1 MHVIN
6 SDSDLGCNMDKK
18 DEILDKLGKMNV
30 DQLDKLRDK
39 KQLEMRE
46 ILKKYYKA
54 KDEEL
59 TCKHEKRKELMKN
72 NSLSKVEQLLR
83 ADEELYLHK
92 KLILSLTDVKKQ
104 LEIELELV
112 KDFFWK
118 ARA

>member
-1 MHVIN
+1 
-6 SDSDLGCNMDKK
+6 MDKK
-18 DEILDKLGKMNV
+18 DEILDKLSKMNV
-30 DQLDKLRDK
+30 DTLDKLRDK

-59 TCKHEKRKELMKN
+59 TCKYEKRKELGKEH
-72 NSLSKVEQLLR
+72 SLSKVEMMLR

-104 LEIELELV
+104 LEIELELI
-112 KDFFWK
+112 KDFYWK
-118 ARA
+118 NRS